1 MIIDTTDEL
10 MSIPEEWSKDGITD
24 KESEALLDNIIFD
37 DMAIPDE
44 WVKDDI
50 TDEES
55 KALL

>member
-44 WVKDDI
+44 
-50 TDEES
+50 
-55 KALL
+55 